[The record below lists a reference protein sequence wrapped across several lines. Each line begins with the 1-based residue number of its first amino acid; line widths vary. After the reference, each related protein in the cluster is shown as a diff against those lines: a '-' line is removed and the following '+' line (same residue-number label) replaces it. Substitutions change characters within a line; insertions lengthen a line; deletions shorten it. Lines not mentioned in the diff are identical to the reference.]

1 MTKNTHDA
9 PLILARLR
17 TMYEEADP
25 VPDGLRERV
34 RFAFDLVGADR
45 ELATLCE
52 ELTLCGPT
60 TRTSGAAGTRTLT
73 FESTHLTICVS
84 VGGPN
89 AGAVR
94 VDGWLDPPVAMR
106 VELTAGGLRVH
117 TMSDE
122 GGRFVFDGVR
132 QAGDAR
138 LVVHPTPGSSLELA
152 RAVET
157 PPFPL

>member
-1 MTKNTHDA
+1 MIPDNTPHPA
-9 PLILARLR
+9 TVLAQLR
-17 TMYEEADP
+17 ALYEGADP
-25 VPDGLRERV
+25 VPAGLRDRV
-34 RFAFDLVGADR
+34 RFAFDLVGVDS

-52 ELTLCGPT
+52 ELALTGS

-73 FESTHLTICVS
+73 FESTQLTICVC
-84 VGGPN
+84 VAAPH

-94 VDGWLDPPVAMR
+94 VDGWLDPAAAVR
-106 VELTAGGLRVH
+106 VELTAGGLRMH
-117 TMSDE
+117 SMSDE

-132 QAGDAR
+132 QAGEAR
-138 LVVHPTPGSSLELA
+138 LAVHPTPGSTLRLA